1 MFCTICQVFG
11 TNMQAAFAAACYNHT
26 MAGEKRKLAGGEKDG
41 ENGRTKMAGREWAD
55 ENGRMR
61 MAGGEMIGWEWADEN
76 GLRTMTER
84 EWPEEKWPAK
94 TGRAGKRDGK
104 AMEQNVNAGRTEREP
119 MFSDNALRALLLPL
133 LLEQFLS
140 VSMGMADTV
149 MVASVGEA
157 AVSSVSLVDN
167 INLLVIQVLAA
178 LATGGAV
185 VASQYLGHR
194 EPDRARH
201 GAAQLYTVL
210 LLSTVLVA
218 AGMLVFRHALLLSVF
233 GAVEEQVM
241 HFAEIYLF
249 ISVLSYPFMGIY
261 NAGAALFRAQG
272 NSRISM
278 YASLVM
284 NVINIAGNAVLIF
297 VFGLGVLGAAM
308 ATLAGR
314 VFAALWVTARLQRQ
328 DNPLRITA
336 VSELKPDGSFIRRIL
351 SIGIPSGLENGM
363 FQIGKLIV
371 SSLTCTLGTTAIA
384 ANAVAN
390 TVSSMANIPGN
401 GVSLAMIPVV
411 GQCLG
416 AGEREQAKRYAVK
429 LMKLAYLGI
438 ALTNVV
444 LFLAAPWTAHLFQ
457 LSDGA
462 VAAAVQVLHM
472 FAVVSILF
480 WPSSFTL
487 PNALRAG
494 GDARY
499 TMLVSLFSM
508 WSFRVVLSHLF
519 VLKFHWGLPGVWM
532 GMFIDWIFRSLLFWI
547 RFWKGTWMEHK
558 VI

>member
-1 MFCTICQVFG
+1 
-11 TNMQAAFAAACYNHT
+11 
-26 MAGEKRKLAGGEKDG
+26 
-41 ENGRTKMAGREWAD
+41 
-55 ENGRMR
+55 
-61 MAGGEMIGWEWADEN
+61 
-76 GLRTMTER
+76 
-84 EWPEEKWPAK
+84 
-94 TGRAGKRDGK
+94 
-104 AMEQNVNAGRTEREP
+104 MEQNEKQNLQGREL
-119 MFSDNALRALLLPL
+119 MFPDTALRSVLLPL

-194 EPDRARH
+194 EPERARH

-210 LLSTVLVA
+210 TMATLLTA
-218 AGMLVFRHALLLSVF
+218 AVMLTFRYGLLRAVF
-233 GAVEEQVM
+233 GAVEDDVM
-241 HFAEIYLF
+241 RFAEIYLF

-284 NVINIAGNAVLIF
+284 NVINIAGNALLIYG
-297 VFGLGVLGAAM
+297 FGLGVLGAAA

-314 VFAALWVTARLQRQ
+314 VFAALWVTARLQRA
-328 DNPLRITA
+328 DNPLRIVQA
-336 VSELKPDGSFIRRIL
+336 AELKPDAAFIRRIL
-351 SIGIPSGLENGM
+351 AIGIPSGLENGM
-363 FQIGKLIV
+363 FQIGKLLV
-371 SSLTCTLGTTAIA
+371 SSLTCTLGTAAIA

-411 GQCLG
+411 GQCMG
-416 AGEREQAKRYAVK
+416 AGERGQAKMYTVK

-438 ALTNVV
+438 TLANVT
-444 LFLAAPWTAHLFQ
+444 LFLIAPWSVKLFQ
-457 LSDGA
+457 ISDEA
-462 VAAAVQVLHM
+462 AAAAVLVLRM

-494 GDARY
+494 GDAKY

-508 WSFRVVLSHLF
+508 WSFRVVLSYLF
-519 VLKFHWGLPGVWM
+519 VMKLCWGLPGVWI
-532 GMFIDWIFRSLLFWI
+532 GMFIDWVFRSLLFWC
-547 RFWKGTWMEHK
+547 RFCKVKWMEHK